1 MQNYFPGAMHL
12 AIQSVETLSV
22 QIGMCAVGKLGYIIS
37 LALVTVLTIKND
49 MPDTKIIGSPIK
61 IISIQWCFS
70 QVTLALTRAFSI

>member
-12 AIQSVETLSV
+12 AIQSVETLPV

-49 MPDTKIIGSPIK
+49 MPDTNYWKSH
-61 IISIQWCFS
+61 
-70 QVTLALTRAFSI
+70 RDY